1 MGVEPTRSHEQR
13 ILSPHRL
20 PLRHD
25 PDLTNLVRPLPLYTI
40 NMSMRNNLR
49 SLIRLMLESDV
60 TAPMPSGYV
69 PHDPSANRKKKMEKL
84 AEEVAD
90 KLGLAD
96 VRYLSRSKRLY
107 GAYTYAAVDERNEN
121 VILKIQPKNEL
132 DGYVRAQQMIARLPD
147 RVARHMPAIY
157 KIRTLDE
164 LNVRPPYDDFGNPE
178 ELGVIVMERLE
189 ELPGNMFD
197 LITQPATRS
206 MHSLESLVRDRDA
219 FTAVIDDALSRSK
232 RSIDSAIAGAPKD
245 ADPAEETDRLRKMLV
260 SVIYN
265 PNITN
270 QSGGIMLST
279 VDGLRDAVTEK
290 IELWYRA
297 LGITRR
303 GAVQSLSQMIMS
315 SITSLLGRRAVPKEP
330 TKEPAGPLGRIS
342 GIRDLVKALDDLKSL
357 NISPSDVHGN
367 NIMLRPET
375 GELVLADLGHF
386 T

>member
-1 MGVEPTRSHEQR
+1 
-13 ILSPHRL
+13 
-20 PLRHD
+20 
-25 PDLTNLVRPLPLYTI
+25 
-40 NMSMRNNLR
+40 
-49 SLIRLMLESDV
+49 MLESDV

-69 PHDPSANRKKKMEKL
+69 PYDPNVDRKKKMEKV

-147 RVARHMPAIY
+147 RVARHMPVIY

-164 LNVRPPYDDFGNPE
+164 LGVRAPNDDFGNPE
-178 ELGVIVMERLE
+178 ELGIIVMERLE

-206 MHSLESLVRDRDA
+206 MHSLESLIRDREA
-219 FTAVIDDALSRSK
+219 FAAVIDDALSKSK
-232 RSIDSAIAGAPKD
+232 RSIDAAIAGAPKNV
-245 ADPAEETDRLRKMLV
+245 DPAEETDRLRKMLV

-265 PNITN
+265 PNITS
-270 QSGGIMLST
+270 QSGSIMLST
-279 VDGLRDAVTEK
+279 IDGLRDAVTEK

-303 GAVQSLSQMIMS
+303 GAVQSLAQMVMS

-342 GIRDLVKALDDLKSL
+342 GIRDLVRALDDLKSL